1 MPGMGPYA
9 SQPGGSGATR
19 AGGFRG
25 AALVRLIPVAL
36 GLGGMQRF
44 APGVCF
50 PLWHGSAPQLGSW
63 GNTPQLPLSPYCQNF
78 HPLRDF
84 SDFSPLLSAQ
94 LSSIKFTHVAISPP
108 ALPQP
113 RPRREPRIRMTWPQ
127 RDICKDPHFPV
138 RSCSRGTRSSHHSSS
153 SPDQDTSRGRGSTFR
168 SLSAALCHWPP
179 CEDLVVEPLCACP
192 LLGRILE

>member
-1 MPGMGPYA
+1 MVSFLEQHCARHGALCFPAWWVRSHSGRRV
-9 SQPGGSGATR
+9 SGSCPC
-19 AGGFRG
+19 
-25 AALVRLIPVAL
+25 AAYPS
-36 GLGGMQRF
+36 GLRVGGMQRF

-138 RSCSRGTRSSHHSSS
+138 RSCSRGTRSSHHSSLLS
-153 SPDQDTSRGRGSTFR
+153 GPGHLPRQREHLPQPLSCLVPLA
-168 SLSAALCHWPP
+168 SL
-179 CEDLVVEPLCACP
+179 
-192 LLGRILE
+192 